1 MSNQSESA
9 INSTQAADPLKD
21 ARLERDRH
29 LPTMP
34 DPTHDQD
41 AEVRLPT
48 DKDPSKDPSKKPS
61 LIDEPQPI
69 GDEDQTDGLEQIA

>member
-1 MSNQSESA
+1 MSNQTGDTFNTTDATDS
-9 INSTQAADPLKD
+9 LKD
-21 ARLERDRH
+21 RSERERH

-34 DPTHDQD
+34 DPTHGQD

-48 DKDPSKDPSKKPS
+48 DKDPSKKPS

-69 GDEDQTDGLEQIA
+69 GDEDETEGLEQIA

>member
-1 MSNQSESA
+1 MSNETGYA
-9 INSTQAADPLKD
+9 FNSTQSDPLKND
-21 ARLERDRH
+21 RLERDRH

-41 AEVRLPT
+41 ADVRLPT
-48 DKDPSKDPSKKPS
+48 DKDPSKPSKRPS

-69 GDEDQTDGLEQIA
+69 GDEDETDGLEQIA

>member
-1 MSNQSESA
+1 MSNETGETFNTTA
-9 INSTQAADPLKD
+9 AADSLKD
-21 ARLERDRH
+21 RLERDRH

-34 DPTHDQD
+34 DPTKDQD

-48 DKDPSKDPSKKPS
+48 DKDPSTKPS

-69 GDEDQTDGLEQIA
+69 GDDDDTEGLEQIA